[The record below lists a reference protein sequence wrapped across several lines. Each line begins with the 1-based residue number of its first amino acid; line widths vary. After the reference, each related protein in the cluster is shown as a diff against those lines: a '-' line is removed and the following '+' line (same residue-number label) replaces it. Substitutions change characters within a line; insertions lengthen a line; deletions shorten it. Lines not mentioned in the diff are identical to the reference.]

1 MDPMIYVCPSA
12 YLSSQNTDRWHSET
26 FKPGFV
32 PILRSDLLRFRDAL
46 DQVVSRVNQ
55 QKASNVYQT
64 SDEKEAEDPAS
75 EGKGPAGEVLQDKT
89 SQGKYQELK
98 QFLPI
103 SITQQLCTV
112 SIGELQG
119 EVSVGELELFVR
131 RLEELTE
138 KRAGVRDSVECWSF
152 IKGLNTFSLFLRSS
166 GLEHLKTVTHYWT
179 ELFARWPKEEN
190 NAVTQ
195 LHIEE
200 NTARFVGDQ
209 KSDPPSLR
217 TEDLDEDSEQLS
229 GYFKELKDRSSV
241 PKEDATSTDY
251 NVDVSTLTD
260 LPRSSLDQL
269 CKDIVHFRTRVLTIE
284 KEKRAKEQY
293 EENRRMGQHM
303 MRMFDQIRRSKGS
316 AKPAGEEDDNEGEAQ
331 GQNFGDA
338 EDDGED
344 DWSVEKRNREKAE
357 KDADKKYAELL
368 EHYTSRVE
376 PRLKSLEQ
384 QVDREAAYERS
395 IEQERALYLKE
406 LLHHAYSPYYDH
418 HRSFKEAEQHQDD
431 EDRRLTAQLIPRA
444 AELGAEEEHPAAEAE
459 TGKFKLEIRKT
470 QAGPEKDVLPQED
483 AALSELLARL
493 RKSSVI
499 QDSVVEFLGEL
510 DDDLV
515 DYVIE
520 HIREHRSKS
529 ALLQELKETFD
540 EDAQTIVDRVWQTF
554 EDNAPA
560 A

>member
-1 MDPMIYVCPSA
+1 MDSMIYVCPSA
-12 YLSSQNTDRWHSET
+12 YLSSQTTDRWHSET

-32 PILRSDLLRFRDAL
+32 PILRSDLLRFRDVL

-55 QKASNVYQT
+55 QKASNIYQT
-64 SDEKEAEDPAS
+64 SDEKEAEDT
-75 EGKGPAGEVLQDKT
+75 AGETKGRAGAPLQDDA

-103 SITQQLCTV
+103 SNTQQLCTL

-119 EVSVGELELFVR
+119 EVSISELELFVG
-131 RLEELTE
+131 RLENLTE
-138 KRAGVRDSVECWSF
+138 KRAGVHDSVECWSF
-152 IKGLNTFSLFLRSS
+152 VKGLNTFSLFLRCSS
-166 GLEHLKTVTHYWT
+166 SEHLKALTHYWS
-179 ELFARWPKEEN
+179 ELFSRWPKEEN
-190 NAVTQ
+190 LAAPR

-200 NTARFVGDQ
+200 NTARFVKDH
-209 KSDPPSLR
+209 KSDLPSLH
-217 TEDLDEDSEQLS
+217 TQDLDEDSEQLA
-229 GYFKELKDRSSV
+229 GYFKELRDRSSV
-241 PKEDATSTDY
+241 PKEDATSIDY
-251 NVDVSTLTD
+251 NVDVSTLSD

-303 MRMFDQIRRSKGS
+303 MKMFDQIRRSKGS
-316 AKPAGEEDDNEGEAQ
+316 VKPAGEEDEDEGEAQ
-331 GQNFGDA
+331 GQNYEDA
-338 EDDGED
+338 EDDAED
-344 DWSVEKRNREKAE
+344 DWSVEKRNRDKIE
-357 KDADKKYAELL
+357 KDTDKKYTELL
-368 EHYTSRVE
+368 EHYASRVE
-376 PRLKSLEQ
+376 PRLKSLER
-384 QVDREAAYERS
+384 QVDREIAYERT

-418 HRSFKEAEQHQDD
+418 HRSFKEEEQRRDD
-431 EDRRLTAQLIPRA
+431 EDRKSADQQTPRTAQA
-444 AELGAEEEHPAAEAE
+444 VTGEMHPAPEAE

-470 QAGPEKDVLPQED
+470 QTDPERDVLPQEE
-483 AALSELLARL
+483 AALSDVLARL

-510 DDDLV
+510 DNDLV

-520 HIREHRSKS
+520 HLREHRSKP

-540 EDAQTIVDRVWQTF
+540 EDAQTIVDRVWQTLQN
-554 EDNAPA
+554 DAPDA
-560 A
+560 